1 MQQVSLETADSKPTL
16 NTGFMVALGV
26 LALAVV
32 VLYLSAFKGLVQLWW
47 ESDDYFYGFFVIPF
61 SLFLAWDRREMLEEI
76 GGVFKG
82 SWWGLAVVLAATAA
96 HWYGAYHY
104 YFSIEAMTIAP
115 TVLGIV
121 LLVGG
126 WKAIRWLWPSILF
139 LALMVPLPSRY
150 ATLLRGPLQEIA
162 TKSSVFI
169 LQTLGIP
176 AVIQGAGGN
185 VIVLPG
191 DLRIGVVE
199 ACSGIRML
207 MLFFAACIGTALII
221 RRDAVTRTIV
231 VFSAIPIAII
241 SNVLRITSTAIL
253 YVYVSQELGEKIFH
267 DLAGWFLMPTAII
280 LLLIELAIL
289 GKLFTP
295 PERKAP
301 LALGPMPLDRG
312 RNRGRGTIPGVRPP
326 ESRRPPEEREKPE

>member
-82 SWWGLAVVLAATAA
+82 SWWGLVVVLAATAA

-241 SNVLRITSTAIL
+241 SKRVADYVNRDFVCVCQSRAGRKDFPRPGRMVFDADGDHPFVDRAGHPWKVVYAAGTKGSFGARSDAVGSGQRPGQRSGSGNDPGRPTS
-253 YVYVSQELGEKIFH
+253 
-267 DLAGWFLMPTAII
+267 
-280 LLLIELAIL
+280 
-289 GKLFTP
+289 
-295 PERKAP
+295 RKPKA
-301 LALGPMPLDRG
+301 
-312 RNRGRGTIPGVRPP
+312 
-326 ESRRPPEEREKPE
+326 S